1 MDEWNRPTPIVFSDE
16 KVEARLLSLVLLSGN
31 PTQHVTSRLDT
42 FKKLN
47 DNPVNIFHRANVGER
62 QFFQQQKCW
71 QDDGVQCWPRVEC
84 TKITFSAN
92 TDKLRFASV
101 WPTLKFQTL

>member
-1 MDEWNRPTPIVFSDE
+1 MARVSDLTIKFMTPDPAPHRHLTLFLKYLLRKHFSSSQRWR
-16 KVEARLLSLVLLSGN
+16 KAV
-31 PTQHVTSRLDT
+31 
-42 FKKLN
+42 
-47 DNPVNIFHRANVGER
+47 
-62 QFFQQQKCW
+62 FQQQKCW

-101 WPTLKFQTL
+101 